1 MAQFMKRWSN
11 LRYEDVLCCSV
22 SLNNDQ
28 RRNLGSIAKILQA
41 AAMKKGFGDE
51 APHLV
56 ELNSYIVASHDKFK
70 QFFMECCRVPEP
82 VSPKHLSTVI
92 YFCVSTYLMRISGG
106 SFHDESVHGD

>member
-1 MAQFMKRWSN
+1 MKTILMIFLSFHPY
-11 LRYEDVLCCSV
+11 LATVFCCSV

-82 VSPKHLSTVI
+82 VSH
-92 YFCVSTYLMRISGG
+92 
-106 SFHDESVHGD
+106 